1 MTRCQSYVTRA
12 IDARQDAYVHID
24 SDDSPARHTP
34 AQTKQANWHMKL
46 YIEHLVR
53 YAMRPSWLAFT
64 LTVRISGPRLFH
76 QPRLVASITPEIVAG
91 MLM

>member
-1 MTRCQSYVTRA
+1 MTRCQSYAKRA
-12 IDARQDAYVHID
+12 IDTRQDATFTLT
-24 SDDSPARHTP
+24 DDSPARHTP

-53 YAMRPSWLAFT
+53 HAMRPSWLAFT
-64 LTVRISGPRLFH
+64 LTVWIPGPRLFH